1 MYKLPLEKVK
11 EKLVESGKISMEDLD
26 SKIQEKIN
34 ELSGLISEEGAA
46 HIIANELGVAV
57 IPDAPA
63 AGARVKLGDIQA
75 GMNNLEIVAKVASI
89 WDMRTFNKND
99 YQGKVQS
106 MLIAD
111 DSGRMR
117 LTLWNDQVDNFAE
130 GKEGDVLLIKGV
142 YAKENN
148 GRVEISL
155 GRGGS
160 FELNPEGETG
170 LADLKVGGGFE
181 RKDLISLQG
190 GEENVEVLGT
200 IVQVFDPR
208 FFQVHPET
216 GRRIRDDD
224 DSGVEPALSYVMNL
238 IVDDGSSNIRCVF
251 WKPQVNTL
259 LEVEESAMA
268 EFEQDLS
275 LFEDKKTDLLG
286 EQFVVRGRV
295 KNNEMFDRLEF
306 VVSSVKKADASEEA
320 AKVAAAPA
328 VEKKEVV
335 EEKIESAPEEVKVE
349 AVEPV
354 VEAASEVKEEV
365 IADEKVEETVVA
377 AEKESVTTE
386 APAVSLDAV
395 EEVAPATEEKVEA
408 APSLD
413 DIESVPEAP
422 VAEEV
427 SKESEE
433 AVQEK
438 VLEATNLSEA
448 PKVEEEM
455 IE

>member
-11 EKLVESGKISMEDLD
+11 EKLVESGKISLEDLD

-46 HIIANELGVAV
+46 HIIANELGVVV
-57 IPDAPA
+57 IPEAPA
-63 AGARVKLGDIQA
+63 AGARVKIGEIQA
-75 GMNNLEIVAKVASI
+75 GMNNLEVFAKVATI
-89 WDMRTFNKND
+89 WEKREFSKNN
-99 YQGKVQS
+99 YSGKVQS
-106 MLIAD
+106 MLVAD
-111 DSGRMR
+111 ETGRTR
-117 LTLWNDQVDNFAE
+117 FTLWNDQVDIFE
-130 GKEGDVLLIKGV
+130 GTKEGDAILIKGIYV
-142 YAKENN
+142 KENN
-148 GRVEISL
+148 NRVEMHL
-155 GRGGS
+155 GKGGS
-160 FELNPEGETG
+160 FEVNPEGEEG
-170 LADLKVGGGFE
+170 LADVKVGGGFE

-238 IVDDGSSNIRCVF
+238 IIDDGSSNIRCVF

-306 VVSSVKKADASEEA
+306 VVSAVKKADASEEA

-328 VEKKEVV
+328 A
-335 EEKIESAPEEVKVE
+335 EEKVESAAEEVKVE